1 MVPVYLYILN
11 IRYYNINSLGVNN
24 IFKRLILG
32 KHLSFEVLVFGPGIE
47 QFNDCLFT
55 FLVQFSCL
63 QKIDQ
68 ETLLD
73 LALVRRLTVGA
84 STWVKEALHQ
94 RFSFLKVSLFFP
106 IIVVE
111 FVEDK
116 DRPDQNFA
124 MPLLSLDYKL
134 ESLQEQIDARAKD
147 ESVCDSNLSFEQS
160 LFVLLVLNLVP
171 ARSVVSLEKQ
181 IVNEL

>member
-1 MVPVYLYILN
+1 
-11 IRYYNINSLGVNN
+11 
-24 IFKRLILG
+24 
-32 KHLSFEVLVFGPGIE
+32 
-47 QFNDCLFT
+47 
-55 FLVQFSCL
+55 
-63 QKIDQ
+63 
-68 ETLLD
+68 
-73 LALVRRLTVGA
+73 
-84 STWVKEALHQ
+84 
-94 RFSFLKVSLFFP
+94 
-106 IIVVE
+106 
-111 FVEDK
+111 
-116 DRPDQNFA
+116 